1 METHSPNCLNTK
13 ALNYS
18 ISNDK
23 VNFNPLIVNG
33 KLICGTTQ
41 MFYVVKKIY
50 ILWVYV
56 KIFPEYLHIDQPKK
70 VVNI

>member
-18 ISNDK
+18 ISNDMF
-23 VNFNPLIVNG
+23 NFNPLIVNG

-41 MFYVVKKIY
+41 MFYVVKKNIY
-50 ILWVYV
+50 IMGLC
-56 KIFPEYLHIDQPKK
+56 K
-70 VVNI
+70 NIP